1 MQEIFVFLETLIFN
15 LFSHEKGIGIMAV
28 NIVLYIQQVMN
39 LLPVD
44 LCCTKHFF
52 RFFHYIERTMKF
64 LRGPNNIKNN
74 KIFCSNTFYCALL
87 RKVHEE
93 NACCTL
99 QLDSPIRL
107 LSIFQS
113 NSTTLSNLFVF
124 IGNIC

>member
-1 MQEIFVFLETLIFN
+1 
-15 LFSHEKGIGIMAV
+15 
-28 NIVLYIQQVMN
+28 MN

-52 RFFHYIERTMKF
+52 RFSHYIEL
-64 LRGPNNIKNN
+64 LRGPNNIENN

-93 NACCTL
+93 NACCTS

-107 LSIFQS
+107 LPIFQS

-124 IGNIC
+124 TGNNICWMKTVIFQQKKEISLFFRSLKMLLITNKSTRTRPPFL